1 MSPAHV
7 SPMHVSPAHIP
18 ARVPSTQATPCPQ
31 PPRWGTAAPSTC
43 PSAAS
48 LHGTWGLV
56 FPFNH
61 AQEAPERAGLST
73 GQRVGGRAAQEPPE
87 RGGAPA
93 WPRGA
98 ASLRLCTLGL
108 ERRLPRPCAIPA
120 PAVPAASPAGG
131 RAPGRGK
138 AREVGAG
145 ELCWREQRINTQP
158 SPSMRVTQTASQEYG
173 EPLQQTCPAD
183 GKRSC
188 WAPR

>member
-1 MSPAHV
+1 MSPARA
-7 SPMHVSPAHIP
+7 SPIHVSPAHIP
-18 ARVPSTQATPCPQ
+18 ARVPSTQTAPCPE
-31 PPRWGTAAPSTC
+31 PPWRATAVPSMC

-48 LHGTWGLV
+48 LHGAGGLV

-61 AQEAPERAGLST
+61 TQEAPECAGLST
-73 GQRVGGRAAQEPPE
+73 SRRVGGRAAREPPE
-87 RGGAPA
+87 RGVAPA

-98 ASLRLCTLGL
+98 ASLGPCTLGL
-108 ERRLPRPCAIPA
+108 ERCLPRPCAIPA

-138 AREVGAG
+138 AQEVGAG
-145 ELCWREQRINTQP
+145 ELCWGEQQINTQT
-158 SPSMRVTQTASQEYG
+158 SPSMRVTRTVSEECG